1 MYYIYLIV
9 NKVNGKTYV
18 GQRKSSKEWYDDSYM
33 GSGKLLKKAK
43 QKYGIENFEKFLIQ
57 YCYSKEETDKAEKFW
72 IAEYRS
78 RGKAEYNISD
88 GGYYSPSFKGHHH
101 SEESKAKC
109 RASVLKTF
117 ELNNTRQKLSEARRG
132 VPKSEEHKVAIGNAL
147 RGKPKSEEHRQH
159 CKEAQRKYFETH
171 EGTFKGKH
179 HSEESKEKN
188 RLAHLGKPSRNKGK
202 KLGPNGTH
210 WYNNGEVNVKAKKC
224 PEGFVKGRLYIW
236 QK

>member
-1 MYYIYLIV
+1 
-9 NKVNGKTYV
+9 
-18 GQRKSSKEWYDDSYM
+18 M

-57 YCYSKEETDKAEKFW
+57 YCYSKEGTNKAERFW
-72 IAEYRS
+72 IAEYRR
-78 RGKAEYNISD
+78 RGKAEYNIAD
-88 GGYYSPSFKGHHH
+88 GGYYSPSFRGHQH

-109 RASVLKTF
+109 RASVLKAY
-117 ELNNTRQKLSEARRG
+117 ELNNTRQKLSEMRLG

-147 RGKPKSEEHRQH
+147 RGKPKSAEHRQH
-159 CKEAQRKYFETH
+159 CKEAQRKYFEAH

-179 HSEESKEKN
+179 HSEESKEKM
-188 RLAHLGKPSRNKGK
+188 RLAHLGKPSWNKGK
-202 KLGPNGTH
+202 KLGSNGTH
-210 WYNNGEVNVKAKKC
+210 WYNNGEVNVKANEC